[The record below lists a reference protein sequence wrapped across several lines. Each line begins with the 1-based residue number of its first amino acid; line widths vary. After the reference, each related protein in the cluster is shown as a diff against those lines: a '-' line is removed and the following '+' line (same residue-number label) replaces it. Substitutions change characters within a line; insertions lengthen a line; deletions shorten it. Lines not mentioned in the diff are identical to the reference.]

1 MTTTH
6 SRTHFDLIDAFQQTD
21 CPVCRLV
28 QATVQ
33 RYLESIN
40 YEYVNDPGVRAE
52 LERARGFCPTHAAQ
66 WLSLAHPLGTALI
79 YEPILDQIS
88 RELSALR
95 PGGRGRL
102 LSSVAAKLGARGGAD
117 ASPDGGDLLVAP
129 GRCPACREQGESE
142 RMFLTV
148 LVDGLRDPDF
158 QAAYERSDTL
168 CVPHLRRVFSLGI
181 EDPAFSVLRDA
192 GLARQARLREQLR
205 EVIRKHDYRTHGEPA
220 GDERG
225 ASERAVHHVAAPAMN
240 RR

>member
-6 SRTHFDLIDAFQQTD
+6 SRTHFDLSDAFHQAD

-28 QATVQ
+28 QTTVQ

-52 LERARGFCPTHAAQ
+52 IERARGYCPTHAAQ
-66 WLSLAHPLGTALI
+66 WLTFAHPLGTALI

-88 RELSALR
+88 RELTALR
-95 PGGRGRL
+95 PGGRGGL
-102 LSSVAAKLGARGGAD
+102 LSTVAAKLGARTSAD
-117 ASPDGGDLLVAP
+117 ASHNSGDVLVAP
-129 GRCPACREQGESE
+129 GRCPACREQRESE
-142 RMFLTV
+142 RMLLAV
-148 LVDGLRDPDF
+148 LVDGLREPDF

-168 CVPHLRRVFSLGI
+168 CVPHLRRAFRLGI
-181 EDPAFSVLRDA
+181 DDPAFSVLRDA

-225 ASERAVHHVAAPAMN
+225 ASERTVHHVAAPGLMT
-240 RR
+240 R